1 MGESGSSPV
10 KLLFD
15 GSTVDGIDITV
26 ERNKRWSVEV
36 EFAEPVNQLALEAT
50 LTELMDQK

>member
-1 MGESGSSPV
+1 MMARLATGFNCMRGSSPV

-26 ERNKRWSVEV
+26 NAINDGVWK
-36 EFAEPVNQLALEAT
+36 
-50 LTELMDQK
+50 